1 MTLIDN
7 HWTRPAKHC
16 PKFEQQFEKKIVLD
30 SKLNYATLE
39 HYTLFYRNAL
49 KNLLPEIWES
59 SKLTVIFHIN
69 KIRTVLKLMFLYI
82 ASFDIN
88 TDFGAVFIDHF
99 FLQREELFNLIE
111 KKQN

>member
-1 MTLIDN
+1 MPLIDN

-16 PKFEQQFEKKIVLD
+16 PKFEQQFEKKIFLD

-82 ASFDIN
+82 TSFDI
-88 TDFGAVFIDHF
+88 DIKV
-99 FLQREELFNLIE
+99 
-111 KKQN
+111 